1 MATKLYEVIN
11 PSDAMTMHAAS
22 IEIAAAACA
31 MLGGGK
37 IGAREVSNN
46 EEAER
51 TPVLFGW
58 DEWLRDRSMLP
69 LGPWILAHEAEIVA
83 ALRSVM
89 LGSPADRA
97 DLDHM
102 LAALP
107 DDAARAAFIVARN
120 DRRRSS
126 MSDWEKAAHTMA
138 ASLEAK
144 SKGSEV
150 TNG

>member
-11 PSDAMTMHAAS
+11 PSDAMTMYASS
-22 IEIAAAACA
+22 IEVAAAACA

-37 IGAREVSNN
+37 IGAREVSGNDD
-46 EEAER
+46 AER

-58 DEWLRDRSMLP
+58 DEWLRDRSMVP
-69 LGPWILAHEAEIVA
+69 LGPWILEHKDHIVA

-89 LGSPADRA
+89 LGSTN
-97 DLDHM
+97 DLDAM

-107 DDAARAAFIVARN
+107 DDASRAAFIASRN

-126 MSDWEKAAHTMA
+126 MSDWESAAHALA
-138 ASLEAK
+138 AKLEA
-144 SKGSEV
+144 S
-150 TNG
+150 